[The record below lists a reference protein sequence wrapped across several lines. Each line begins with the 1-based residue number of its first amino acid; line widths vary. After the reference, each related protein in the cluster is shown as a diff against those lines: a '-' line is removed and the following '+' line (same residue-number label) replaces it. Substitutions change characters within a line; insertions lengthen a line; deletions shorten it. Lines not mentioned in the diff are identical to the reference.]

1 MNKKNIVIVGGG
13 TAGWLSA
20 LFAKKKFPDENI
32 IVIESTQI
40 GILGAGEGTVPM
52 LVELF
57 KYLDISLQ
65 DLVTNTKSTIKKWY

>member
-20 LFAKKKFPDENI
+20 LFAKKKFPYENI

-40 GILGAGEGTVPM
+40 
-52 LVELF
+52 
-57 KYLDISLQ
+57 
-65 DLVTNTKSTIKKWY
+65 